1 MRLADRPAAAAKIPA
16 LGADEQP
23 IRVTP
28 APRRRLADILY
39 GQLLKQIVDND
50 MPEDSRL
57 PSESEIARMF
67 GASRPVVREALLR
80 LQVDGLVYSR
90 KGAGTF
96 VRTRPPSRLTEFA
109 DPSLV
114 ASYLRCNEA
123 RIAVES
129 EAARL
134 AAMRRTPARLDAL
147 REAADALGVAF
158 AEARVGGAEDFA
170 FHRAIAEATENEL
183 FPRLLGELADL
194 MHGSMMMGLG
204 LTRAGSE
211 VRRQQVLREHRQI
224 VDAIAARDADAAAVF
239 MRFHLVQSRLRTTD
253 ARIAL

>member
-1 MRLADRPAAAAKIPA
+1 MRPGDRPATTSRPA
-16 LGADEQP
+16 EGGP

-39 GQLLKQIVDND
+39 GQLLKQIVDQA
-50 MPEDSRL
+50 MPEDARL
-57 PSESEIARMF
+57 PSEAEIARMF

-96 VRTRPPSRLTEFA
+96 VRTRPPQRLTEFA

-114 ASYLRCNEA
+114 ASYLRCNEV
-123 RIAVES
+123 RVGLET

-134 AAMRRTPARLDAL
+134 AATRRSQAQLDAI
-147 REAADALGVAF
+147 REAADDLHKAF
-158 AEARVGGAEDFA
+158 AQARVGEAEDLA
-170 FHRAIAEATENEL
+170 FHRAIAEASGNEF
-183 FPRLLGELADL
+183 FPHLLGELAEL
-194 MHGSMMMGLG
+194 MRGSMMMGLG
-204 LTRAGSE
+204 LTRAGSDM
-211 VRRQQVLREHRQI
+211 RRQQVLREHRQI
-224 VDAIAARDADAAAVF
+224 AEAIAARDADTAALC

-253 ARIAL
+253 ERIVS